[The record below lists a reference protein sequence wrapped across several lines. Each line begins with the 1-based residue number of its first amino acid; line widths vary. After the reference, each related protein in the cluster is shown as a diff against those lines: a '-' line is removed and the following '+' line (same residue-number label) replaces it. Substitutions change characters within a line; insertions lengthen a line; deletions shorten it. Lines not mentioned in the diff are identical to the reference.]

1 MKTISLIIST
11 FLITVCVYAQ
21 TPEKI
26 LARVRYTYISKQDT
40 LTKKSTTRSEN
51 MLLFISKDASLFT
64 SYDKINHEIADE
76 QKILARNIAGGGM
89 NRPRVTQIDN
99 SVKEWMTTTNY
110 SFFHKAKKVIVKH
123 EFLGTGYLI
132 EEPIPNINWKI
143 TKDTTT
149 LSGIACQKATGN
161 YDGKNWVA
169 WFSPSLPFQ
178 GGPWKLHGLP
188 GLILEAYTD
197 DRNTQ
202 FQFAGFEKAN
212 DGDFVRLNDTRKR
225 PNYEP
230 GDISNI
236 DVSMGLD
243 VANAYF
249 ENKIMLSNYRTVK
262 TTAKELENLKAA
274 YKKDPKGF
282 AKAMYGY

>member
-1 MKTISLIIST
+1 MKTT
-11 FLITVCVYAQ
+11 FLTILTYFITVFAFAQ

-26 LARVRYTYISKQDT
+26 LARVRYTHIDKEDT
-40 LTKKSTTRSEN
+40 LTKKNTARSEN
-51 MLLFISKDASLFT
+51 MLLFLSKDASFYT
-64 SYDKINHEIADE
+64 SYDRINHEIANE
-76 QKILARNIAGGGM
+76 QKSVARNIASAGM
-89 NRPRVTQIDN
+89 NGPRVVQIDN
-99 SVKEWMTTTNY
+99 SVKEWITTTNY
-110 SFFHKAKKVIVKH
+110 TFFHKAKKVIVKH
-123 EFLGTGYLI
+123 ELLGTGYLI
-132 EEPIPNINWKI
+132 EEGIPNINWKI
-143 TKDTTT
+143 SKDTTT
-149 LSGIACQKATGN
+149 LSGIACQKATAN

-169 WFSPSLPFQ
+169 WFSPSLPFIS
-178 GGPWKLHGLP
+178 GPWKLHGLP

-197 DRNTQ
+197 DKKTQ

-212 DGDFVRLNDTRKR
+212 DGDFARINDTRKR

-230 GDISNI
+230 GDISNV

-262 TTAKELENLKAA
+262 TTVKELENLKAA

-282 AKAMYGY
+282 VKSMYGY

>member
-1 MKTISLIIST
+1 
-11 FLITVCVYAQ
+11 
-21 TPEKI
+21 
-26 LARVRYTYISKQDT
+26 
-40 LTKKSTTRSEN
+40 
-51 MLLFISKDASLFT
+51 MLLFLSKDASFYT
-64 SYDKINHEIADE
+64 SYDRINHEIADE
-76 QKILARNIAGGGM
+76 QKSLARNIAGGGM

-99 SVKEWMTTTNY
+99 SAKEWMIAINY

-123 EFLGTGYLI
+123 DFLGTGYLI
-132 EEPIPNINWKI
+132 EEAIPNINWKI
-143 TKDTTT
+143 SRDTTT
-149 LSGIACQKATGN
+149 LSGVACQKATAN

-169 WFSPSLPFQ
+169 WFSPSFPFQ
-178 GGPWKLHGLP
+178 SGPWKLHGLP

-197 DRNTQ
+197 DKNTQ

-230 GDISNI
+230 GDISDI

-262 TTAKELENLKAA
+262 TTTKELENLKAA
-274 YKKDPKGF
+274 YHKDPKGF
-282 AKAMYGY
+282 MKTMYGY